1 MTCTHCD
8 RCPHPI
14 VVPPLAFRRLA
25 ERINSLAQRLEL
37 SLDAGDSMATRRAV
51 AGLGALLAD
60 LHLCRVGD
68 CKCPARTEQAQV
80 QLLEVKT

>member
-68 CKCPARTEQAQV
+68 CVCPGRAQ
-80 QLLEVKT
+80 QGPGQILEVKA